1 MSIEEFNTRLFNFY
15 SKNKRDISWR
25 ETINP
30 YHVVLTEL
38 MLQQTQVPRVQE
50 KFPQFIAAFPS
61 FHDLAQAPMIDIL
74 SAWQGMGYN
83 RRAKYLKEIAT
94 IIVERYNGEVPRDPD
109 QLDAMPGIGPA
120 TARSI
125 ITYIYNVPELFIET
139 NVRRVF
145 IHHFFEDQPRIADS
159 DIYPLL
165 EKAVDKQNPREWYY
179 AVMDYGTYL
188 GKTVQNPNRR
198 SKHYVKQS
206 KFEGSR
212 RQVRGGILRE
222 LIKEPL
228 KAEALVRLLG
238 FERKQVFDVL
248 KELEGE
254 GFIAKNG
261 DSYKIK

>member
-1 MSIEEFNTRLFNFY
+1 MSIEEFNTHLLDFY
-15 SKNKRDISWR
+15 KKNKRNISWR
-25 ETINP
+25 ETIDP

-61 FHDLAQAPMIDIL
+61 FHDLAKAPIVDIL

-94 IIVERYNGEVPRDPD
+94 IIIERYNGEVPRDPE

-125 ITYIYNVPELFIET
+125 VTYIYNIPELFIET

-145 IHHFFEDQPRIADS
+145 IHHFFADKPSIS
-159 DIYPLL
+159 DSEIYPLL

-212 RQVRGGILRE
+212 RQVRGGVLRE
-222 LIKEPL
+222 LIKGPM
-228 KAEALVRLLG
+228 KAEALVKLLG

-248 KELEGE
+248 KDLEQE
-254 GFIAKNG
+254 GFIVLVNN
-261 DSYKIK
+261 YFTIK